1 MRKTIAVATIGG
13 ATLVVLNSI
22 QQIVGYKKNTGMA
35 TTMAVITL
43 LVGISAINYSVNKIK
58 YE

>member
-22 QQIVGYKKNTGMA
+22 TQISAYKKNTGMQ
-35 TTMAVITL
+35 TTLAVITL